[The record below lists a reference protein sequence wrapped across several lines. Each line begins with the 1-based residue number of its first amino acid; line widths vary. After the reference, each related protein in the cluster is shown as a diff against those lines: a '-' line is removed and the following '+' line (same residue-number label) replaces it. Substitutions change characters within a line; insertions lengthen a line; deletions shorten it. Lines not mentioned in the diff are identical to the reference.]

1 MGLFKKKK
9 KKKEQ
14 KPKQQQ
20 QQQQQHEN
28 VLNGE
33 EVNSTATDQISQ
45 SLMINKQRI
54 LDVYSDCSDLI
65 TRSFS
70 IGKQSKDNAFLIY
83 IEGTSNSEE
92 LDKVVFRP
100 LMSISEWDHRLD
112 KVINSISLGQL
123 KQVTTYEEIYNQLAN
138 GNPLLILDQIPVALS
153 LGLSKWVTRGIED
166 PTSEVVV
173 RGAKEG
179 FVESLRVN
187 TSLIRK
193 RLRTPQL
200 KIKSKVMGEYSKT
213 QIAIAYLDGVC
224 DPDLLKEVENRLNKI
239 KLEGI
244 MESGVLEEYLQDNR
258 YSPFTQILST
268 ERTDTFC
275 GNLLEGRV
283 GILVDG
289 TPFCLILPTTFN
301 AFIQTAEDYSQGF
314 YITTL
319 LRVLRFLFLG
329 VALLGPSF
337 YIAVMTFH
345 QEMVPTTL
353 LLSIAQSR
361 EQVPFPALF
370 EALLMEVTF
379 EALREAGVRLPKQV
393 GSAVSIVGA
402 LVIGQAAIQAGL
414 VSPPMVIVVAT
425 TGIASFMIPHYNA
438 AITIRMLRFPIMF
451 ISSFLGFLG
460 LIMALIVIVIHL
472 CSLRSFGV
480 PYLEPFAPFKKSG
493 FKDSVIRAPA
503 WKQKI
508 RPHFTGNVWNKQRKE

>member
-1 MGLFKKKK
+1 MGLFKKN
-9 KKKEQ
+9 KKEQ
-14 KPKQQQ
+14 KPKQQE
-20 QQQQQHEN
+20 QQQQHEN
-28 VLNGE
+28 VMNGE
-33 EVNSTATDQISQ
+33 EVNSTSSDQISR
-45 SLMINKQRI
+45 SLKINKQRI

-70 IGKQSKDNAFLIY
+70 IGKQSKDNAFLLY

-92 LDKVVFRP
+92 LDKVVLKP
-100 LMSISEWDHRLD
+100 LLSISEWDHSLE
-112 KVINSISLGQL
+112 KVIESISVGQL
-123 KQVTTYEEIYNQLAN
+123 KQLTTYEDIYNQLSN
-138 GNPLLILDQIPVALS
+138 GNPILILDQIPVALS
-153 LGLSKWVTRGIED
+153 FGLTAWVTRGIED

-173 RGAKEG
+173 RGPREG
-179 FVESLRVN
+179 FVESLRIN

-224 DPDLLKEVENRLNKI
+224 DPGLLKEVENRLNKI
-239 KLEGI
+239 KLEGVL
-244 MESGVLEEYLQDNR
+244 ESGVLEEYLQDNR
-258 YSPFTQILST
+258 YSPFTQLLST
-268 ERTDTFC
+268 ERPDTLC

-283 GILVDG
+283 GILVEG
-289 TPFCLILPTTFN
+289 TPFCLVLPTTFT
-301 AFIQTAEDYSQGF
+301 AFIQAAEDYSQGF

-319 LRVLRFLFLG
+319 LRILRFLFLG
-329 VALLGPSF
+329 IALLGPSF

-353 LLSIAQSR
+353 LLTIAQTR

-414 VSPPMVIVVAT
+414 VSPTMVIVVAS

-438 AITIRMLRFPIMF
+438 AITIRMLRFPVMF

-460 LIMALIVIVIHL
+460 LIMAVIVIIIHL

-480 PYLEPFAPFKKSG
+480 PYLEPYAPFKKSG
-493 FKDSVIRAPA
+493 FKDSIIRAPT
-503 WKQKI
+503 WKQKN